1 MAERES
7 DKHGPYGSPSVRIR
21 LRGLTVV
28 LSLAALLLG
37 HHAAFAQDAAT
48 QRAKN
53 FFDDGQNLYLQGKYL
68 EAAKLFTKAYD
79 TKPFPAFIFN
89 IAVCYE
95 KNEDYQ
101 KALQQYE
108 RFLAADPHSRDNDL
122 VKERIEAMRT
132 YLNPPAP
139 STQPTSQPVK
149 PKLAKLPPVR
159 TKGLVVIES
168 APEGAAIYLGDKKA
182 GVFTRTPYT
191 GSLPPGQHTVLLELK
206 EFKPVRKTV
215 LLRHDRLTYLYFA
228 LTPQRNLGWIEIK
241 GNIPGAGVYLD
252 KRSFGTVGRTPYSG
266 HLRPGPRKVIVEREG
281 YDPFEREITIV
292 AGKTHVIDFRLE
304 RVRHGWIMVSG
315 QTTRGATVTV
325 DGKPLTCMSYPCRG
339 TVAPGEHTV
348 VVERDG
354 YKSYETTVNVAR
366 AQEVRARV
374 RLNPKPSRLKSYI
387 SFGMAAMLLGGGIA
401 AGVISQDRKNSLE
414 DDISS
419 GVLVDSGDS
428 RYSEGKIAAIVAN
441 SLFAVSGVAAILG
454 VYYLFRKVGPD
465 SRGDSVMRNVAISP
479 IIGPNGA
486 ALRGE
491 VRF

>member
-7 DKHGPYGSPSVRIR
+7 DKHGRYQSPSVLTR
-21 LRGLTVV
+21 LRGLTAV
-28 LSLAALLLG
+28 LGLGALLLG
-37 HHAAFAQDAAT
+37 HGTALAQDVAT
-48 QRAKN
+48 QNAKN

-68 EAAKLFTKAYD
+68 EAAKLFSKAYD
-79 TKPFPAFIFN
+79 TKPFPAFLFN
-89 IAVCYE
+89 IAVCHE

-101 KALQQYE
+101 KALKQYE
-108 RFLAADPHSRDNDL
+108 RFLAADPHSRDKKL
-122 VKERIEAMRT
+122 VEERIAAMRS
-132 YLNPPAP
+132 YLSPPTP

-168 APEGAAIYLGDKKA
+168 APEGAAIYLGDKKS

-215 LLRHDRLTYLYFA
+215 FVRHDRLTYLYFA

-252 KRSFGTVGRTPYSG
+252 QRSFGTVGRTPYTG
-266 HLRPGPRKVIVEREG
+266 HLRPGKRKVIVEREG
-281 YDPFEREITIV
+281 YDPFVREVTIV
-292 AGKTHVIDFRLE
+292 AGKTHVIDFQLE
-304 RVRHGWIMVSG
+304 RVRHGWIVVSG
-315 QTTRGATVTV
+315 QSTQGAKVTV
-325 DGKPLTCMSYPCRG
+325 NGKPLACMGYPCRG

-354 YKSYETTVNVAR
+354 YKSYETKLTVAR

-387 SFGMAAMLLGGGIA
+387 SFGMAALLLGGGIA
-401 AGVISQDRKNSLE
+401 SGVISQNIKSSLE
-414 DDISS
+414 DDIAS
-419 GVLVDSGDS
+419 GVLVDTGDG
-428 RYSEGKIAAIVAN
+428 RYSDGKIAAIVAN

-465 SRGDSVMRNVAISP
+465 SHGDSVMRNVAISP